1 MALKARTKEL
11 LVFGSTELYLIVVI
25 LFFVVGHLGLGGS
38 HSPPSQAYPPTGM
51 DVPLMLTYLM
61 L

>member
-1 MALKARTKEL
+1 
-11 LVFGSTELYLIVVI
+11 VFGSTELYLIVVI